1 MTPRGPDLSK
11 NASGVSIPGMLTTAR
26 LPDRVVWPALL
37 ALFLPGIALAQSREF
52 SELHTW
58 TDLAT
63 IYDFSD
69 RFRYDGDYG
78 VRGLI
83 SDPEWTLI
91 YVRPSVRYRPRAWV
105 SLHGGAAVLWTF
117 LDGDDLPE
125 LRPWLGV
132 RFLGPSP
139 GGFTFSNYLR
149 LEMRAIYLKA
159 EGEWDLGLRGRWQL
173 QVTSPEFRIGSWTDF
188 DALASIEP
196 FFDFDATTV
205 DVLGDRFRVSLGI
218 RKWLTPAL
226 RLGLNYLFHNVRVAD
241 GESEFD
247 FDDHVARVRFTYR
260 LN

>member
-1 MTPRGPDLSK
+1 MFEE
-11 NASGVSIPGMLTTAR
+11 AR
-26 LPDRVVWPALL
+26 LPGRLVWLALL
-37 ALFLPGIALAQSREF
+37 ALFIPGEAAAQSREF

-78 VRGLI
+78 LRGLI
-83 SDPEWTLI
+83 SDPEWTLL

-105 SLHGGAAVLWTF
+105 SLHGGVGLFYNF

-132 RFLGPSP
+132 RFVGPTP

-149 LEMRAIYLKA
+149 LEMRAFYLKS
-159 EGEWDLGLRGRWQL
+159 EGEWDVGLRGRWQL
-173 QVTSPEFRIGSWTDF
+173 QVTSPAFRIGSWNDF

-196 FFDFDATTV
+196 FLDLDSPTKE
-205 DVLGDRFRVSLGI
+205 VLGDQFRVNLGI

-241 GESEFD
+241 GDSEFD
-247 FDDHVARVRFTYR
+247 FDDHVARLRFTYR
-260 LN
+260 FN